1 MNFIEKTLVRKI
13 LKPQLTSNRDGHCEL
28 RFASF
33 PLIKQHAGSQL
44 HYLADV
50 MVYLPGVDS
59 AEIDETTGA
68 LSIRYDNSRT
78 DVKRILKWFDSAV
91 ESGIK
96 ASDDVNFTADPPEK
110 IVAAIKKYLLPAAS
124 EY

>member
-1 MNFIEKTLVRKI
+1 MNFIEKSLVRKV
-13 LKPQLTSNRDGHCEL
+13 LKPQVASSRDGHCEL

-33 PLIKQHAGSQL
+33 PLIKQHAGNQL

-50 MVYLPGVDS
+50 MVYLPGVEN
-59 AEIDETTGA
+59 AEIDETAGS

-96 ASDDVNFTADPPEK
+96 ASDEVSLTSDPPEK
-110 IVAAIKKYLLPAAS
+110 IVAAIKKYLLPTAS

>member
-110 IVAAIKKYLLPAAS
+110 IVAAIKKDLLPAAS

>member
-1 MNFIEKTLVRKI
+1 MNFIEKALVRRV
-13 LKPQLTSNRDGHCEL
+13 LRPRLTSCGDGHCEL
-28 RFASF
+28 KFDSF
-33 PLIKQHAGSQL
+33 NLIHQHAGDQL

-50 MVYLPGVDS
+50 MVYLPGVET
-59 AEIDETTGA
+59 AEIDNNSGV

-78 DVKRILKWFDSAV
+78 DEKRILKWFDSAV

-96 ASDDVNFTADPPEK
+96 ASDEVDFATAPPDK
-110 IVAAIKKYLLPAAS
+110 IVAAIKKYLLPTAS

>member
-1 MNFIEKTLVRKI
+1 MNFIEKTLVRKV

-33 PLIKQHAGSQL
+33 PLIKQHAGNQL

-50 MVYLPGVDS
+50 MAYLPGVES
-59 AEIDETTGA
+59 SEIDETTGS

-96 ASDDVNFTADPPEK
+96 ASDDVDFKSAPPDK
-110 IVAAIKKYLLPAAS
+110 IVAAIKKYLLPTAS

>member
-1 MNFIEKTLVRKI
+1 MNFIEKALVRKV
-13 LKPQLTSNRDGHCEL
+13 LRPRLTSCGDGHCEL
-28 RFASF
+28 KFDSF
-33 PLIKQHAGSQL
+33 SLIQQHAGDQL

-50 MVYLPGVDS
+50 MVYLPGVEN
-59 AEIDETTGA
+59 AEIDNNSGV

-78 DVKRILKWFDSAV
+78 DEKRILKWFDSAV

-96 ASDDVNFTADPPEK
+96 ASDEVDFATAPPDK
-110 IVAAIKKYLLPAAS
+110 IVAAIKKYLLPTAS